1 MAQKV
6 DVRLVDDVDGSEASE
21 TIEFSLEG
29 RSYELDLSED
39 NAAKLRDAF
48 APFVGAARRADGGG
62 RGGRRGSSRG
72 APAAARPS
80 SDRERTQAIR
90 EWARENGHKVSDR
103 GRIPSSV
110 IEAYEQHQNGAKRA
124 VSIGSPFAPEQAAS

>member
-29 RSYELDLSED
+29 RSYELDLSEE

-62 RGGRRGSSRG
+62 RGGRRGSGRG
-72 APAAARPS
+72 APAVARPS

-110 IEAYEQHQNGAKRA
+110 IEAYEQRQNGSKRA
-124 VSIGSPFAPEQAAS
+124 VSIGSPFAPEEAAS